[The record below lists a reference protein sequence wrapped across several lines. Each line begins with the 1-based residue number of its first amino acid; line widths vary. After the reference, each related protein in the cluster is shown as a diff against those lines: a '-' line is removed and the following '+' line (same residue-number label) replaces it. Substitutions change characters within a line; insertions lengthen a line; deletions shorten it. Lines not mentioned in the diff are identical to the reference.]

1 MTSDLAMQG
10 YSVVPSG
17 LTAEVVAEL
26 RAQVDPILARHAERG
41 GVRDLFQHLPSLV
54 SLAVGPLR
62 QLVAP
67 TLGPNA
73 VAVRAL
79 LFDKTPVANWKVT
92 WHQDVTISVSEYADC
107 HGWGPWSRKAGA
119 WHVRPP
125 AAVLERMLTLR
136 LHLDACGPDNGPVR
150 VIPGSHQVG
159 RFSDPELERVA
170 RSAEPVDCLV
180 AEGGV
185 LLMHP
190 LILHAS
196 APAAAPSHRRVIHIE
211 YASADP
217 LPDGFSWAESIA

>member
-1 MTSDLAMQG
+1 MTSDLAIQG

-17 LTAEVVAEL
+17 VTTEVVAEL

-54 SLAVGPLR
+54 PLAVGPLR
-62 QLVAP
+62 DLVAP
-67 TLGPNA
+67 TLGAGA

-107 HGWGPWSRKAGA
+107 LGWGPWSRKAGA
-119 WHVRPP
+119 WHVHPP
-125 AAVLERMLTLR
+125 AAVLDRMLTLR
-136 LHLDACGPDNGPVR
+136 LHLDPCGPDNGPVR
-150 VIPGSHQVG
+150 VIPGSHLGG
-159 RFSDPELERVA
+159 RFSDSEVERVA
-170 RSAEPVDCLV
+170 RSAAPVDCLV

-185 LLMHP
+185 LLMRP

-217 LPDGFSWAESIA
+217 LPDGFNWAEAVG